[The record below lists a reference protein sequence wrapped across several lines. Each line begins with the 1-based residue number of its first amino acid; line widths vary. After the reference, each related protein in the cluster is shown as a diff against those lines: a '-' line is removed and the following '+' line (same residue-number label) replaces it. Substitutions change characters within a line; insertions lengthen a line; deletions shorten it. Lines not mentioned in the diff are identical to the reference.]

1 MESTEYELIRNM
13 TLLFFFEWLL
23 DKGGPRTLHDLSC
36 QFGAKG
42 FTKEMRQI
50 AGGSQ
55 SGLKKFLSQYPSL
68 FSIDGDFVYVNAITT
83 LPSLNSKYGDKST
96 RDYAKEAIDYFRD
109 KLLQYGPG
117 TEVPIKSLLG
127 HRSQASPEVRH
138 MSGQHIKE
146 FRAFLGRF
154 PEVFVLRDENV
165 ILKEF
170 ENSEA
175 QPFQELEQAQVDPK
189 ITANLIDFFFHCI
202 EVKGPLLVE
211 QLYQNVTSNFPEE
224 AWSCIFKTSQD
235 LATFLKMYSDSFHV
249 QSNLVTL
256 VNPLKKP
263 LQNIALKN
271 NLNYQNNTDEANN
284 NLKPKFLP
292 SELPQLTDNNNQT
305 EIPYSPQKTTGSLTP
320 PSIQNQTL
328 KQRINSL
335 VMKTLADNSEKDK
348 NLVQNLNNYNSSGV
362 TEQWKIKIMSVTKVI
377 NTIKESNQIIDDI
390 LSKAKEGSEVVVSV
404 DCEGINLGSKGKL
417 TLIQIGTMN
426 GNVYVFDLVT
436 CSNLFEAG
444 GLARLLTSD
453 QVIKVIHDCRNDSST
468 IYFQF
473 GVILRNVFDTKSAH
487 AVIQMQEMGK
497 PVHKVKDVSLNTLYE
512 IYNLPTNPMKEY
524 FKNIYKK
531 DQKIWGRRPLSRDM
545 IVYAAADVLSLVPHL
560 YSLMLK
566 IIKPEYKKLLEEL
579 CEEQIYV
586 HIKPIEVKLRKNQ
599 RKIETEVKDLK
610 IKLSNQQLKQIV
622 LSNREIRLLRYI
634 DLTEKEKEKLR
645 GSYKVA
651 KKLEQLENAGSK
663 DNNNYNNKSSDSDS
677 DLDEEYPS
685 LDSFHSGKASPMPG
699 ELVSLRS
706 PLSASEPVSLTESMQ
721 MVDEI
726 LSDTQIDRLD
736 KIKRLEEI
744 LSAATSDVQI
754 PFSKENSLNFAQ
766 NEQSP
771 GSEGKHGGCTCNC
784 HDDFYDSSNRQ
795 SESTTRG
802 DNEDVGCQTL
812 STGDIVITKIW
823 FTEEEKEREKT
834 LLFSPKKSAT

>member
-453 QVIKVIHDCRNDSST
+453 QVIKVRFILTKKNYRNLFID
-468 IYFQF
+468 I
-473 GVILRNVFDTKSAH
+473 NNN
-487 AVIQMQEMGK
+487 
-497 PVHKVKDVSLNTLYE
+497 LNCLDG
-512 IYNLPTNPMKEY
+512 N
-524 FKNIYKK
+524 
-531 DQKIWGRRPLSRDM
+531 
-545 IVYAAADVLSLVPHL
+545 
-560 YSLMLK
+560 
-566 IIKPEYKKLLEEL
+566 
-579 CEEQIYV
+579 
-586 HIKPIEVKLRKNQ
+586 
-599 RKIETEVKDLK
+599 
-610 IKLSNQQLKQIV
+610 
-622 LSNREIRLLRYI
+622 
-634 DLTEKEKEKLR
+634 EKL
-645 GSYKVA
+645 
-651 KKLEQLENAGSK
+651 
-663 DNNNYNNKSSDSDS
+663 
-677 DLDEEYPS
+677 
-685 LDSFHSGKASPMPG
+685 F
-699 ELVSLRS
+699 
-706 PLSASEPVSLTESMQ
+706 T
-721 MVDEI
+721 
-726 LSDTQIDRLD
+726 
-736 KIKRLEEI
+736 
-744 LSAATSDVQI
+744 
-754 PFSKENSLNFAQ
+754 
-766 NEQSP
+766 
-771 GSEGKHGGCTCNC
+771 
-784 HDDFYDSSNRQ
+784 
-795 SESTTRG
+795 
-802 DNEDVGCQTL
+802 
-812 STGDIVITKIW
+812 VIC
-823 FTEEEKEREKT
+823 E
-834 LLFSPKKSAT
+834 